1 MKYSVTVNGK
11 NYELPARNEE
21 MDKLIVRMESIADL
35 VRYGEISRKD
45 SLREQYDFVSMCV
58 PESMPDF
65 ADIDVSDLEVA
76 RMEIVNA
83 YNEPVI
89 KAKIETV
96 MEAVQAIVNNPAV
109 KDLDALSAICRAKNR

>member
-65 ADIDVSDLEVA
+65 ADI
-76 RMEIVNA
+76 VNA
-83 YNEPVI
+83 YNEPEK

-109 KDLDALSAICRAKNR
+109 KELVALSAICRAKNR

>member
-83 YNEPVI
+83 Y

-109 KDLDALSAICRAKNR
+109 KELVALSAICRAKNR

>member
-45 SLREQYDFVSMCV
+45 SLREQYDFVSMSLKVCLIL
-58 PESMPDF
+58 PISMYQTLRLQGWR
-65 ADIDVSDLEVA
+65 S
-76 RMEIVNA
+76 
-83 YNEPVI
+83 
-89 KAKIETV
+89 
-96 MEAVQAIVNNPAV
+96 
-109 KDLDALSAICRAKNR
+109 

>member
-76 RMEIVNA
+76 
-83 YNEPVI
+83 
-89 KAKIETV
+89 KIETV

-109 KDLDALSAICRAKNR
+109 KELVALSAICKAKNR

>member
-1 MKYSVTVNGK
+1 MFIIGRRKIEDEKIISALLSNTTVNSAADEIGC
-11 NYELPARNEE
+11 NPSVIYARRK
-21 MDKLIVRMESIADL
+21 DATFLRKLQQAQDDALSGT
-35 VRYGEISRKD
+35 VRYLQS
-45 SLREQYDFVSMCV
+45 SM
-58 PESMPDF
+58 
-65 ADIDVSDLEVA
+65 A

-109 KDLDALSAICRAKNR
+109 KELVALSAICRAKNR